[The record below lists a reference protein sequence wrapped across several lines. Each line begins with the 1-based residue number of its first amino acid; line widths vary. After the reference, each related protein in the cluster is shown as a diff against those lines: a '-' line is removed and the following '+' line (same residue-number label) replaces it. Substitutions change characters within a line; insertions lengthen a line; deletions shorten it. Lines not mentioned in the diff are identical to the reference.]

1 MIAIHQ
7 TEETLK
13 VIISGECSV
22 AVTRELLLACK
33 IRLYESNITRIEILL
48 KEASSFNSGV
58 IGAMLLL
65 SDWVNGNF
73 QIHLEN
79 CNPPLSIPFTTPAS
93 N

>member
-7 TEETLK
+7 SGELLHVT
-13 VIISGECSV
+13 ISGECSF
-22 AVTRELLLACK
+22 AVIRELLIACK

-48 KEASSFNSGV
+48 KDVTSFNSSA

-73 QIHLEN
+73 HIYVDN
-79 CNPPLSIPFTTPAS
+79 CNPPLFLPFSTSTS
-93 N
+93 S

>member
-7 TEETLK
+7 TQETLK
-13 VIISGECSV
+13 VIISGECGF
-22 AVTRELLLACK
+22 AVTRELLQACK

-48 KEASSFNSGV
+48 KEATSLNSSV

-73 QIHLEN
+73 QIHVEN
-79 CNPPLSIPFTTPAS
+79 CHPQLSIPFTAPAS